1 MWGDSIFRKSM
12 LLHSHPNNENINN
25 SRIPEFCW
33 KDLKKKKHNI
43 WAKVWPGRSNGSTN
57 RQFQSIPLQIKL
69 KYFPMKWKYPN
80 KACNNHSILQHSR
93 WNLFQS
99 SWDSGNGMWFLLWPS
114 QSLMKSKIQNKPIKK
129 VLAKTSFKF
138 FTIPR
143 TYDACFHH
151 LIAVSMRII
160 DLWNIFQRSH
170 FIL

>member
-1 MWGDSIFRKSM
+1 M

-33 KDLKKKKHNI
+33 KGLKKKNI
-43 WAKVWPGRSNGSTN
+43 TFEQKFDQDEVMGPLIVNSNPFLYKSN
-57 RQFQSIPLQIKL
+57 SILQNES
-69 KYFPMKWKYPN
+69 FPIKWKYPN

-143 TYDACFHH
+143 TYDAGFHH

-160 DLWNIFQRSH
+160 DLWNIFQRSY